1 MTTEQKIGFM
11 NFLDLDSKLQ
21 KELIEAFSKRF
32 SNPIARGRL
41 LDTARI
47 PWPKQTENSWENIF
61 FCLANNPILLKKLLY
76 TAIDIYPEDQNL
88 RDIVSLL
95 APNPKFHRSLGQSI
109 AILAGAVCGLF
120 VYGQLDQNVGKLLT
134 LQPEENTPKYT
145 QMLEETPLKQ
155 FSIPVQEE
163 DLPAEIEIADQL
175 NQPMLTA
182 QAQLPASPVMPEKQA
197 LIEPEIEETLP
208 SAIKL
213 DSKSNSRKKC
223 RIEGNGE
230 LIGYWYAGSTP
241 PTANDGWITMKHGIN
256 VRLDYPDEHNGYNA
270 RAPITCV
277 LFRNS
282 KVPMNKPAIH
292 VPGNKYWVPLYS
304 NPQG

>member
-1 MTTEQKIGFM
+1 M
-11 NFLDLDSKLQ
+11 NFLDLDPKLQ

-32 SNPIARGRL
+32 TNTISRGRL
-41 LDTARI
+41 LDAARI

-76 TAIDIYPEDQNL
+76 TAIQLRPGDQNL
-88 RDIVSLL
+88 KDIVALL

-109 AILAGAVCGLF
+109 ALLAGAVCALF
-120 VYGQLDQNVGKLLT
+120 AYAQFDQNVGKLL
-134 LQPEENTPKYT
+134 
-145 QMLEETPLKQ
+145 
-155 FSIPVQEE
+155 SIPTTPERDLSQMMKEVPRKPFSRPVAREAEEVQLAVDSVVPILKPKTHIPSSAVTE
-163 DLPAEIEIADQL
+163 QTR
-175 NQPMLTA
+175 TA
-182 QAQLPASPVMPEKQA
+182 TQRPKKQA
-197 LIEPEIEETLP
+197 PLSPQPT
-208 SAIKL
+208 
-213 DSKSNSRKKC
+213 SKGTKRC

-241 PTANDGWITMKHGIN
+241 PEVKDGWVTMKNGIN
-256 VRLDYPDEHNGYNA
+256 VRLDYPDEHNNYNS

-277 LFRNS
+277 LFKNT
-282 KVPMNKPAIH
+282 KVPLKHPAIH